1 MNVYRLD
8 EVGRPTADVICPHG
22 KAVGFI
28 NKRDYSVPL
37 EKETAKVGKAD
48 LRKWLRA
55 NANKHCF
62 GHGKES

>member
-28 NKRDYSVPL
+28 
-37 EKETAKVGKAD
+37 
-48 LRKWLRA
+48 
-55 NANKHCF
+55 
-62 GHGKES
+62 GKES